1 MNVNDNIKIVGI
13 NHVYYL
19 AEELEENDI
28 DTTTMSDE
36 EIVARWNEEFDSDSD
51 ESQDD
56 KWGLSEEEYK
66 DFLEWQ
72 DLKHME
78 DVLEEKGIS
87 TAGMN
92 SDEVCEAYFNL
103 FE

>member
-13 NHVYYL
+13 NHAYYL
-19 AEELEENDI
+19 AEELEEIGI

-36 EIVARWNEEFDSDSD
+36 EIIARWNEEFNNSD
-51 ESQDD
+51 EQDD
-56 KWGLSEEEYK
+56 HWGLSDEEYT

-72 DLKHME
+72 DFKHME
-78 DVLEEKGIS
+78 DVLEEKGYP

-92 SDEVCEAYFNL
+92 SDEVCKAYFNL